1 MDKIVRV
8 NMFNLQVSIEEV
20 PAAWAQ
26 YGGRA
31 LTSTIVAA
39 EVVPTCHPL
48 GAGNKLVFAPG
59 MLSGTTAVNAG
70 RLSAGAKSPLTGG
83 IKESSAG
90 GIAGQVLARLGI
102 KALII
107 EGVPQQDCWYRIHVD
122 KDGVRI
128 QQEKN
133 LIGKGNHAV
142 FEAVEAEL
150 GKKCGCLSIGPAGE
164 FRMAAANISVRDK
177 DGGVRSHGR
186 GGLGAVMGSKKIK
199 LIIVDETGSEVV
211 KVADHEKFIAAGK
224 IFAKTLVNQPGIEHG
239 MKPLGTSMLV
249 NIIHGYGA
257 LPTRNFR
264 NGQYAKHDMVSG
276 ETMRE
281 TIIARGGQPS
291 HTCQPGCVIHCSQ
304 VYPDKDGKTVTSGLE
319 YETLGLLGAG
329 CEIDSLDR
337 IAEADRIL
345 DDIGLDSID
354 TAVGIA
360 VLMDAGVLP
369 FGDGDGVQR
378 LLTDEVAKGTP
389 LGRVLGCGAATVGK
403 VYGMTRVATVKG
415 QALPAYDPR
424 PIKGI
429 GITYATSPMGADH
442 TAGYAVGPTLA
453 GVVDG
458 HQKEGQVELSRH
470 SQHVSAALDSF
481 GICTFVDMAVG
492 GDPECLPA
500 LVNLLNA
507 RFGASKTADDYLFG
521 LGSYVLKTEH
531 QFNLSAGLTSQQ
543 DRLPEFFSAETLP
556 PSNTVWDFTDKE
568 IAAFWNF

>member
-1 MDKIVRV
+1 M
-8 NMFNLQVSIEEV
+8 LAGTS
-20 PAAWAQ
+20 AA
-26 YGGRA
+26 
-31 LTSTIVAA
+31 
-39 EVVPTCHPL
+39 
-48 GAGNKLVFAPG
+48 
-59 MLSGTTAVNAG
+59 NAG

-90 GIAGQVLARLGI
+90 GIAGQLLARLGI

-107 EGVPQQDCWYRIHVD
+107 EGAPQQDCWYRIHID
-122 KDGVRI
+122 KDGARI
-128 QQEKN
+128 QEEKN
-133 LIGKGNHAV
+133 LIGKGNYAV
-142 FEAVEAEL
+142 FKAVEAEL
-150 GKKCGCLSIGPAGE
+150 GEKCGCLGIGPAGE

-177 DGGVRSHGR
+177 DGRVRSHGR
-186 GGLGAVMGSKKIK
+186 GGLGAVMGSKRIK
-199 LIIVDETGSEVV
+199 LISIDETGSEGI
-211 KVADHEKFIAAGK
+211 KVADPEKFSAAAK
-224 IFAKTLVNQPGIEHG
+224 IFAKTLVNHPGIAYG

-249 NIIHGYGA
+249 NIIHAYGA

-264 NGQYAKHDMVSG
+264 NGQYEKHDMVSG

-291 HTCQPGCVIHCSQ
+291 HACQPGCVIQCSQ
-304 VYPDKDGKTVTSGLE
+304 VYPDKNGKVVTSGLE
-319 YETLGLLGAG
+319 YETLGLLGAA

-369 FGDGDGVQR
+369 FGDGDGVLR
-378 LLTDEVAKGTP
+378 MLTNEVAKGTP

-424 PIKGI
+424 SIKGI

-453 GVVDG
+453 GAIDG

-470 SQHVSAALDSF
+470 TQHVSAALDSF
-481 GICTFVDMAVG
+481 GVCTFADMAIG

-500 LVNLLNA
+500 LVNMLNA
-507 RFGASKTADDYLFG
+507 RFGANRNADEYLRG
-521 LGSYVLKTEH
+521 LGSYILKTEH
-531 QFNLSAGLTSQQ
+531 QFNLDAGLTSQQ
-543 DRLPEFFSAETLP
+543 DRLPEFFSTDLLP
-556 PSNTVWDFTDKE
+556 PSNDVWDFTDQE
-568 IAAFWNF
+568 IGAFWNF